1 MAVEINL
8 NTDVLRKRIS
18 ETAEGAA
25 MITLEGM
32 LKDIDP
38 YVPYDT
44 GELSSSAIID
54 ESSLSIVWDT
64 EYADYVY
71 NMPKTN
77 NFNTSVH
84 ANATSHWVD
93 EAMNAYREKWV
104 EDLRSNFR
112 KRWGG

>member
-1 MAVEINL
+1 MAVEINFD
-8 NTDVLRKRIS
+8 TDVLKKRIS

-25 MITLEGM
+25 MQTLEGM

-44 GELSSSAIID
+44 GELSDSAIID
-54 ESSLSIVWDT
+54 ESSLSIVWGA

-71 NMPKTN
+71 DMPKTN

-93 EAMNAYREKWV
+93 EAMNSYREKWI
-104 EDLRSNFR
+104 EEFKDNFR
-112 KRWGG
+112 KRWGE